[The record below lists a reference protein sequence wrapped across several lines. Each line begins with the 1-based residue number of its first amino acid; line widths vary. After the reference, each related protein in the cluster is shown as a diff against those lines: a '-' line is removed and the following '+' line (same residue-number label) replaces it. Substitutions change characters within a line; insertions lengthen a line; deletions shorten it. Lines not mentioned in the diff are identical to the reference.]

1 MEHPREIDLTDAALL
16 AGLGGHG
23 GAKKELAVDSQP
35 EYKPHKKSR
44 I

>member
-1 MEHPREIDLTDAALL
+1 MEHSREIDLTDAGLL
-16 AGLGGHG
+16 ADLGEHG